1 MLDVSAVAARLLAN
15 LSPAVRIR
23 FEELFGGAESML
35 SWTSFLAALH
45 DLGKASPAFQL
56 YPRFSRIDKQAIG
69 WRLREEGFPLP
80 RYPARDLIR
89 HGTIGARVL
98 PGILAGYGFTSEAA
112 ESYAR
117 IVAGHHG
124 AIPKRAEITAPQ
136 VGPDACGSGE
146 WDRSRREI
154 VDSLASLSCI
164 ARASPPRM
172 PSGSEAMALAGMISV
187 ADWIGSMKES
197 FRFAVTD
204 GTLPDPFDL
213 EVYVLAAAANAEAA
227 IKELHWGD
235 RSFRDAPK
243 EFKSL
248 FPAIAESNDLQ
259 CVATRVGEALDGP
272 TLVIIEAPMGEGKT
286 EAALCLAEAAATR
299 LGQTGSYF
307 ALPTQA
313 TSNQM
318 FSRVRE
324 FLTRVLGGEVNLQ
337 LLHGHADLSAE
348 FQALREAGARSF
360 TPIYD
365 ENGNPSTTVVAAEW
379 FTYRKR
385 GVLAPF
391 GVGTVDQA
399 LMAVLRARH
408 FFVRMF
414 GLGGKTIVID
424 EVHAYDVY
432 MSTLMERL
440 LEWLAAS
447 GSSVFLL
454 SATLPSGRREALTSA
469 YMKGLG
475 IAPPCVTHAAYPRI
489 TYASARDSGEI
500 VITPSARVRR
510 TLGIRWLGPAVDLAA
525 HLRGLLAEGGCAAV
539 ICNTVGRAQDV
550 YTSLKAV
557 FEEDASD
564 GQPELMLFHARF
576 LFEERERREKLALIR
591 FGKPEAKVEIG
602 DGDASEVWRPGRAI
616 IVATQVIEQSLD
628 LDFDAM
634 ISEFAP
640 ADLLLQR
647 AGRLHRHQRFLRPA
661 PLRNPVLDVMKGEI
675 GDDGIPHFGRGTE
688 AVYDTHVLLRSWAV
702 LRDREAI
709 EIPASIEEMIEAV
722 YSRVIE
728 CPRNASASLREY
740 WNASAL
746 EHQESLEKDSRTA
759 KVARIPAPSDE
770 ALFECGADFE
780 EDNPEIHAS
789 LQARTRLSEG
799 LSVDVDCLRRSTRRH
814 LIGMRC
820 RTVRGRIF
828 F

>member
-1 MLDVSAVAARLLAN
+1 MTITRTSKLWTLWGKWESPARYHPLLCHMLDVSAVAARLLAN

-414 GLGGKTIVID
+414 GLGGKKCT
-424 EVHAYDVY
+424 
-432 MSTLMERL
+432 
-440 LEWLAAS
+440 
-447 GSSVFLL
+447 
-454 SATLPSGRREALTSA
+454 
-469 YMKGLG
+469 
-475 IAPPCVTHAAYPRI
+475 
-489 TYASARDSGEI
+489 
-500 VITPSARVRR
+500 R
-510 TLGIRWLGPAVDLAA
+510 TT
-525 HLRGLLAEGGCAAV
+525 CT
-539 ICNTVGRAQDV
+539 C
-550 YTSLKAV
+550 
-557 FEEDASD
+557 
-564 GQPELMLFHARF
+564 
-576 LFEERERREKLALIR
+576 
-591 FGKPEAKVEIG
+591 
-602 DGDASEVWRPGRAI
+602 
-616 IVATQVIEQSLD
+616 
-628 LDFDAM
+628 
-634 ISEFAP
+634 
-640 ADLLLQR
+640 
-647 AGRLHRHQRFLRPA
+647 
-661 PLRNPVLDVMKGEI
+661 
-675 GDDGIPHFGRGTE
+675 PH
-688 AVYDTHVLLRSWAV
+688 
-702 LRDREAI
+702 
-709 EIPASIEEMIEAV
+709 
-722 YSRVIE
+722 
-728 CPRNASASLREY
+728 
-740 WNASAL
+740 
-746 EHQESLEKDSRTA
+746 
-759 KVARIPAPSDE
+759 
-770 ALFECGADFE
+770 
-780 EDNPEIHAS
+780 
-789 LQARTRLSEG
+789 
-799 LSVDVDCLRRSTRRH
+799 
-814 LIGMRC
+814 
-820 RTVRGRIF
+820 
-828 F
+828 